1 MGVAADPEH
10 RDQIRSLET
19 RLDSYDFDYD
29 RYKHVDNTGGL
40 LERLTDFIDRIAI
53 REDPTAE

>member
-1 MGVAADPEH
+1 MGKL
-10 RDQIRSLET
+10 QKIRSLET

-29 RYKHVDNTGGL
+29 PYNHLDNTEGP
-40 LERLTDFIDRIAI
+40 LESLTDLIDRIAI